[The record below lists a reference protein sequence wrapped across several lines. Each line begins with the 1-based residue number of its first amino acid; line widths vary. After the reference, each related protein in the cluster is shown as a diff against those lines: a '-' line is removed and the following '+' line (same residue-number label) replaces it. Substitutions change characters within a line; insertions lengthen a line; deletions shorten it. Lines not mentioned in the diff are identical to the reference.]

1 MALTD
6 NLLREFAKTVNKTP
20 ETETKQKYYGTAH
33 IRDNRVYVSIDGSKQ
48 QTPAIATVGVKDG
61 ERVTIELSD
70 HKAYIVGTGD
80 SEIKEVSTVIE
91 KEVKL
96 PDGTVTIEQV
106 IQKVL
111 STKMPAQMAIDEIT
125 SKLIATK
132 VLNSD
137 IINTE
142 TIKADSGFFKAIE
155 TYALTVEKLKA
166 ATADIGYLT
175 VQDLEGDRATIKN
188 LVADNVTINKM
199 LEAQK
204 SSITELDT
212 KKLNAE
218 DAKITYA
225 TIDKLNADVADIK
238 KTNTEELNAE
248 IAKIKVT
255 LGDYAKVD
263 ELKSTNAE
271 ISKIKS
277 EYVTTAVLH
286 SDYLTTEEIVAT
298 YATINSIKTS
308 YAEIDLAN
316 VEKATIGKVLANIG
330 LISSAIIEEGH
341 VTGYLDSVEINANKI
356 TAGTLS
362 VERLVISG
370 SDKSIIYALNNSG
383 KLVSTQVDTID
394 GDVITKRTIS
404 AEHIIANSITSN
416 ELAASCVTAE
426 KILSKSITADK
437 LNILSLE
444 SIVAKIGNFFINK
457 AIYSNNHSA
466 YNSDMDGVYI
476 GDDYIATGANG
487 KAWIKKDGS
496 VSFGNGAITYDAK
509 TNKVDINADTIKM
522 GSKGLALEDE
532 VNTKIDANETAIKS
546 LSSDILKYKSE
557 VKQESD
563 SITESI
569 TSISSDL
576 QKINEEVTKVDGT
589 IRKFTQDYIT
599 VKDSKEAIDNIQNN
613 LDKINKI
620 TAYISE
626 TIDGLEIGRSDSAYI
641 SILKSDRLEIAPRD
655 NKTVPVAYFAN
666 RQLYIT
672 NATVA
677 DILNIGNFR
686 FMDEGDNGL
695 SLVHI

>member
-6 NLLREFAKTVNKTP
+6 NLLREFAKTVNKEP

-80 SEIKEVSTVIE
+80 SEIKEVSTVIDR
-91 KEVKL
+91 EVTL
-96 PDGTVTIEQV
+96 PDGTVTVEQV

-111 STKMPAQMAIDEIT
+111 ATKMPAQMSIDEIS

-142 TIKADSGFFKAIE
+142 KLNADSGFFKAIE
-155 TYALTVEKLKA
+155 SVALTVEKLKA

-175 VQDLEGDRATIKN
+175 VQDLEGDRATINN
-188 LVADNVTINKM
+188 LVTDIVTINTL

-204 SSITELDT
+204 SIITELDT

-218 DAKITYA
+218 DAEITYA
-225 TIDKLNADVADIK
+225 TIDKLDTDIANIK
-238 KTNTEELNAE
+238 KTNTEELNAALANIE
-248 IAKIKVT
+248 VM
-255 LGDYAKVD
+255 LGSYAKVND
-263 ELKSTNAE
+263 LKATNAE
-271 ISKIKS
+271 INKIKS
-277 EYVTTAVLH
+277 EYVTTAVLD
-286 SDYLTTEEIVAT
+286 SDYLTADEIVAT
-298 YATINSIKTS
+298 YATINSIETA
-308 YAEIDLAN
+308 YAKIDLAN
-316 VEKATIGKVLANIG
+316 VEKATIGKVLADIG

-437 LNILSLE
+437 LNVLSLE

-466 YNSDMDGVYI
+466 YNSNTDGVYI

-496 VSFGNGAITYDAK
+496 VSFGNGAITYDAA

-522 GSKGLALEDE
+522 GSKGLALEDD
-532 VNTKIDANETAIKS
+532 VNTKIDVNETAIKS

-557 VKQESD
+557 IKQESD
-563 SITESI
+563 SLTESI
-569 TSISSDL
+569 TSINGDL
-576 QKINEEVTKVDGT
+576 KKINEEVTKVDGT
-589 IRKFTQDYIT
+589 IRKFTQEYIT
-599 VKDSKEAIDNIQNN
+599 IEDSKEVTDNIQNN
-613 LDKINKI
+613 LDKINKV

-626 TIDGLEIGRSDSAYI
+626 TIDGLEIGKSDSAYI
-641 SILKSDRLEIAPRD
+641 AILKSDRLEFVPRD
-655 NKTVPVAYFAN
+655 DKSTPVAYFAN
-666 RQLYIT
+666 NQMYIS
-672 NATVA
+672 NATV
-677 DILNIGNFR
+677 DDNLNMGNFR
-686 FMDEGDNGL
+686 FMDEGNNGL

>member
-6 NLLREFAKTVNKTP
+6 NLLREFAKTVNKEP

-80 SEIKEVSTVIE
+80 SEIKEVSTVIDR
-91 KEVKL
+91 EVTL
-96 PDGTVTIEQV
+96 PDGTVTVEQV

-111 STKMPAQMAIDEIT
+111 ATKMPAQMSIDEIS

-142 TIKADSGFFKAIE
+142 KLNADSGFFKAIE
-155 TYALTVEKLKA
+155 SVALTVEKLKA

-175 VQDLEGDRATIKN
+175 VQDLEGDRATINN
-188 LVADNVTINKM
+188 LVTDVVTINTL

-204 SSITELDT
+204 SIITELDT

-218 DAKITYA
+218 DAEITYA
-225 TIDKLNADVADIK
+225 TIDKLDTDIANIK
-238 KTNTEELNAE
+238 KTNTEELNAALANIE
-248 IAKIKVT
+248 VM
-255 LGDYAKVD
+255 LGSYAKVND
-263 ELKSTNAE
+263 LKATNAE
-271 ISKIKS
+271 INKIKS
-277 EYVTTAVLH
+277 EYVTTAVLD
-286 SDYLTTEEIVAT
+286 SDYLTADEIVAT
-298 YATINSIKTS
+298 YATINSIETA
-308 YAEIDLAN
+308 YAKIDLAN
-316 VEKATIGKVLANIG
+316 VEKASIGKVLADIG

-437 LNILSLE
+437 LNVLSLE

-466 YNSDMDGVYI
+466 YNSDTDGVYI

-496 VSFGNGAITYDAK
+496 VSFGNGAITYDAA

-522 GSKGLALEDE
+522 GSKGLALEDD
-532 VNTKIDANETAIKS
+532 VNTKIDVNETAIKS

-563 SITESI
+563 SLTESI
-569 TSISSDL
+569 TSINGDL
-576 QKINEEVTKVDGT
+576 KKINEEVTKVDGT
-589 IRKFTQDYIT
+589 IRKFTQEYIT
-599 VKDSKEAIDNIQNN
+599 IEDSKEVTDNIQNN
-613 LDKINKI
+613 LDKINKV

-626 TIDGLEIGRSDSAYI
+626 TIDGLEIGKSDSAYI
-641 SILKSDRLEIAPRD
+641 AILKSDRLEFVPRD
-655 NKTVPVAYFAN
+655 DKSAPVAYFAN
-666 RQLYIT
+666 NQMYIS
-672 NATVA
+672 NATV
-677 DILNIGNFR
+677 DDNLNMGNFR
-686 FMDEGDNGL
+686 FMDEGNNGL

>member
-6 NLLREFAKTVNKTP
+6 NLLREFAKTVNKEP
-20 ETETKQKYYGTAH
+20 EIETKQKYYGTAH

-80 SEIKEVSTVIE
+80 SEIKEVSTVIDR
-91 KEVKL
+91 EVTL
-96 PDGTVTIEQV
+96 PDGTVTVEQV

-111 STKMPAQMAIDEIT
+111 ATKMPAQMSIDEIS

-142 TIKADSGFFKAIE
+142 KLNADSGFFKAIE
-155 TYALTVEKLKA
+155 SVALTVEKLKA

-175 VQDLEGDRATIKN
+175 VQDLEGDRATINN
-188 LVADNVTINKM
+188 LVTDIVTINTL

-204 SSITELDT
+204 SIITELDT

-218 DAKITYA
+218 DAEITYA
-225 TIDKLNADVADIK
+225 TIDKLDTDIANIK
-238 KTNTEELNAE
+238 KTNTEELNAAVANIE
-248 IAKIKVT
+248 VM
-255 LGDYAKVD
+255 LGSYAKVND
-263 ELKSTNAE
+263 LKATNAE

-277 EYVTTAVLH
+277 EYVTTAVLD
-286 SDYLTTEEIVAT
+286 SDYLTADEIVAT
-298 YATINSIKTS
+298 YATINSIETA
-308 YAEIDLAN
+308 YAKIDLAN
-316 VEKATIGKVLANIG
+316 VEKASIGKVLADIG

-437 LNILSLE
+437 LNVLSLE

-466 YNSDMDGVYI
+466 YNSDTDGVYI

-496 VSFGNGAITYDAK
+496 VSFGNGAITYDAA

-522 GSKGLALEDE
+522 GSKGLALEDD
-532 VNTKIDANETAIKS
+532 VNTKIDVNETAIKS

-563 SITESI
+563 SLAESI
-569 TSISSDL
+569 TSINGDL
-576 QKINEEVTKVDGT
+576 KKINEEVTKVDGT
-589 IRKFTQDYIT
+589 IRKFTQEYIT
-599 VKDSKEAIDNIQNN
+599 IEDSKEVTDNIQNN
-613 LDKINKI
+613 LDKINKV

-626 TIDGLEIGRSDSAYI
+626 TIDGLEIGKSDSAYI
-641 SILKSDRLEIAPRD
+641 AILKSDRLEFVPRD
-655 NKTVPVAYFAN
+655 DKSAPVAYFAN
-666 RQLYIT
+666 NQMYIS
-672 NATVA
+672 NATV
-677 DILNIGNFR
+677 DDNLNMGNFR
-686 FMDEGDNGL
+686 FMDEGNNGL

>member
-6 NLLREFAKTVNKTP
+6 NLLREFAKTVNKEP

-80 SEIKEVSTVIE
+80 SEIKEVSTVIDR
-91 KEVKL
+91 EVTL
-96 PDGTVTIEQV
+96 PDGTVTVEQV

-111 STKMPAQMAIDEIT
+111 ATKMPAQMSIDEIS

-142 TIKADSGFFKAIE
+142 KLNADSGFFKAIE
-155 TYALTVEKLKA
+155 SVALTVEKLKA

-175 VQDLEGDRATIKN
+175 VQDLEGDRATINN
-188 LVADNVTINKM
+188 LVTDIVTINTL

-204 SSITELDT
+204 SIITELDT

-218 DAKITYA
+218 DAEITYA
-225 TIDKLNADVADIK
+225 TIDKLNTDIANIK
-238 KTNTEELNAE
+238 KTNTEELNAAVANIE
-248 IAKIKVT
+248 VM
-255 LGDYAKVD
+255 LGSYAKVND
-263 ELKSTNAE
+263 LKATNAE

-277 EYVTTAVLH
+277 EYVTTAVLD
-286 SDYLTTEEIVAT
+286 SDYLTADEIVAT
-298 YATINSIKTS
+298 YATINSIKTA
-308 YAEIDLAN
+308 YAKIDLAN
-316 VEKATIGKVLANIG
+316 VEKASIGKVLADIG

-383 KLVSTQVDTID
+383 NLVSTQVDTID

-437 LNILSLE
+437 LNVLSLE

-466 YNSDMDGVYI
+466 YNSDTDGVYI

-496 VSFGNGAITYDAK
+496 VSFGNGAITYDAA

-532 VNTKIDANETAIKS
+532 VNTKIDVNETAIKS

-569 TSISSDL
+569 TSINGDL
-576 QKINEEVTKVDGT
+576 QKINEEITKVDGT
-589 IRKFTQDYIT
+589 IRKFTQDYVT
-599 VKDSKEAIDNIQNN
+599 AKDSKEAIDNIQNN
-613 LDKINKI
+613 LDRINKI

-641 SILKSDRLEIAPRD
+641 SILKSDRLEFVPRD
-655 NKTVPVAYFAN
+655 DKSTPVAYFAN
-666 RQLYIT
+666 NQMYIS
-672 NATVA
+672 NATV
-677 DILNIGNFR
+677 DDNLNMGNFR
-686 FMDEGDNGL
+686 FMDEGNNGL

>member
-6 NLLREFAKTVNKTP
+6 NLLREFAKTVNKEP

-80 SEIKEVSTVIE
+80 SEIKEVSTVIDR
-91 KEVKL
+91 EVTL
-96 PDGTVTIEQV
+96 PDGTVTVEQV

-111 STKMPAQMAIDEIT
+111 ATKMPAQMSIDEIS

-142 TIKADSGFFKAIE
+142 KLNADSGFFKAIE
-155 TYALTVEKLKA
+155 SVALTVEKLKA

-175 VQDLEGDRATIKN
+175 VQDLEGDRATINN
-188 LVADNVTINKM
+188 LVTDIVTINTL

-204 SSITELDT
+204 SIITELDT

-218 DAKITYA
+218 DAEITYA
-225 TIDKLNADVADIK
+225 TIDKLNTDIANIK
-238 KTNTEELNAE
+238 KTNTEELNAAVANIE
-248 IAKIKVT
+248 VM
-255 LGDYAKVD
+255 LGSYAKVND
-263 ELKSTNAE
+263 LKATNAE

-277 EYVTTAVLH
+277 EYVTTAVLD
-286 SDYLTTEEIVAT
+286 SDYLTADEIVAT
-298 YATINSIKTS
+298 YATINSIKTA
-308 YAEIDLAN
+308 YAKIDLAN
-316 VEKATIGKVLANIG
+316 VEKASIGKVLADIG

-383 KLVSTQVDTID
+383 NLVSTQVDTID

-437 LNILSLE
+437 LNVLSLE

-457 AIYSNNHSA
+457 ALYSNNHSA
-466 YNSDMDGVYI
+466 YNSDTDGVYI

-496 VSFGNGAITYDAK
+496 VSFGNGAITYDAA

-532 VNTKIDANETAIKS
+532 VNTKIDVNETAIKS

-569 TSISSDL
+569 TSINGDL
-576 QKINEEVTKVDGT
+576 QKINEEITKVDGT
-589 IRKFTQDYIT
+589 IRKFTQDYVT
-599 VKDSKEAIDNIQNN
+599 AKDSKEAIDNIQNN
-613 LDKINKI
+613 LDRINKI

-641 SILKSDRLEIAPRD
+641 SILKSDRLEFVPRD
-655 NKTVPVAYFAN
+655 DKSTPVAYFAN
-666 RQLYIT
+666 NQMYIS
-672 NATVA
+672 NATV
-677 DILNIGNFR
+677 DDNLNMGNFR
-686 FMDEGDNGL
+686 FMDEGNNGL

>member
-80 SEIKEVSTVIE
+80 SEIKEVSTVIDR
-91 KEVKL
+91 EVTL
-96 PDGTVTIEQV
+96 PDGTVTVEQV

-111 STKMPAQMAIDEIT
+111 ATKMPTQMTIDEIS

-142 TIKADSGFFKAIE
+142 KLNADSGFFKAIE
-155 TYALTVEKLKA
+155 SVALTVEKLKA

-175 VQDLEGDRATIKN
+175 AQDLESDRATINN
-188 LVADNVTINKM
+188 LVTDNATINEL

-204 SSITELDT
+204 SIITELDT

-225 TIDKLNADVADIK
+225 TIDKLDTDIANIK
-238 KTNTEELNAE
+238 KTNTEQLNAAVANIEVMLGSYAKVNELNA
-248 IAKIKVT
+248 
-255 LGDYAKVD
+255 
-263 ELKSTNAE
+263 TNAE

-277 EYVTTAVLH
+277 EYVTTAVLD
-286 SDYLTTEEIVAT
+286 SDYLTADEIVAT
-298 YATINSIKTS
+298 YATINSIETA
-308 YAEIDLAN
+308 YAKIDLAN
-316 VEKATIGKVLANIG
+316 VEKATIGKVLADIG

-466 YNSDMDGVYI
+466 YNSDTDGVYI

-532 VNTKIDANETAIKS
+532 VNTKIDVNATAIES

-557 VKQESD
+557 IKQESD
-563 SITESI
+563 SLTESI
-569 TSISSDL
+569 TSINGNL
-576 QKINEEVTKVDGT
+576 EKINEEVTKVDGT
-589 IRKFTQDYIT
+589 IRKFTQEYIT
-599 VKDSKEAIDNIQNN
+599 IEDSKEVTDNIQNN
-613 LDKINKI
+613 LDKINKV

-626 TIDGLEIGRSDSAYI
+626 TIDGLEIGKSDSAYI
-641 SILKSDRLEIAPRD
+641 AILKSDRLEFVPRD
-655 NKTVPVAYFAN
+655 DKSTPVAYFAN
-666 RQLYIT
+666 NQMYIS
-672 NATVA
+672 NATV
-677 DILNIGNFR
+677 DDNLNMGNFR

>member
-6 NLLREFAKTVNKTP
+6 NLLREFAKTVNKEP

-80 SEIKEVSTVIE
+80 SEIKEVSTVIDR
-91 KEVKL
+91 EVTL
-96 PDGTVTIEQV
+96 PDGTVTVEQV

-111 STKMPAQMAIDEIT
+111 ATKMPAQMSIDEIS

-142 TIKADSGFFKAIE
+142 KLNADSGFFKAIE
-155 TYALTVEKLKA
+155 SVALTVEKLKA

-175 VQDLEGDRATIKN
+175 VQDLEGDRATINN
-188 LVADNVTINKM
+188 LVTDVVTINTL

-204 SSITELDT
+204 SIITELDT

-218 DAKITYA
+218 DAEITYA
-225 TIDKLNADVADIK
+225 TIDKLDTDIANIK
-238 KTNTEELNAE
+238 KTNTEELNAALANIE
-248 IAKIKVT
+248 VM
-255 LGDYAKVD
+255 LGSYAKVND
-263 ELKSTNAE
+263 LKATNAE
-271 ISKIKS
+271 INKIKS
-277 EYVTTAVLH
+277 EYVTTAVLD
-286 SDYLTTEEIVAT
+286 SDYLTADEIVAT
-298 YATINSIKTS
+298 YATINSIETA
-308 YAEIDLAN
+308 YAKIDLAN
-316 VEKATIGKVLANIG
+316 VEKASIGKVLADIG

-437 LNILSLE
+437 LNVLSLE

-466 YNSDMDGVYI
+466 YNSDTDGVYI

-532 VNTKIDANETAIKS
+532 VNTKIDVNETAIKS

-563 SITESI
+563 SLTESI
-569 TSISSDL
+569 TSINGDL
-576 QKINEEVTKVDGT
+576 KKINEEVTKVDGT
-589 IRKFTQDYIT
+589 IRKFTQEYIT
-599 VKDSKEAIDNIQNN
+599 IEDSKEVTDNIQNN
-613 LDKINKI
+613 LDKINKV

-626 TIDGLEIGRSDSAYI
+626 TIDGLEIGKSDSAYI
-641 SILKSDRLEIAPRD
+641 AILKSDRLEFVPRD
-655 NKTVPVAYFAN
+655 DKSTPVAYFAN
-666 RQLYIT
+666 NQMYIS
-672 NATVA
+672 NATV
-677 DILNIGNFR
+677 DDNLNMGNFR
-686 FMDEGDNGL
+686 FMDEGNNGL

>member
-6 NLLREFAKTVNKTP
+6 NLLREFAKTVNKEH

-80 SEIKEVSTVIE
+80 SEIKEVSTVIDR
-91 KEVKL
+91 EVTL
-96 PDGTVTIEQV
+96 PDGTVTVEQV

-111 STKMPAQMAIDEIT
+111 ATKMPAQMSIDEIS

-142 TIKADSGFFKAIE
+142 KLNADSGFFKAIE
-155 TYALTVEKLKA
+155 SVALTVEKLKA

-175 VQDLEGDRATIKN
+175 VQDLEGDRATINN
-188 LVADNVTINKM
+188 LVTDVVTINTL

-204 SSITELDT
+204 SIITELDT

-218 DAKITYA
+218 DAEITYA
-225 TIDKLNADVADIK
+225 TIDKLDTDIANIK
-238 KTNTEELNAE
+238 KTNTEELNAAVANIE
-248 IAKIKVT
+248 VMLGSYAKIN
-255 LGDYAKVD
+255 D
-263 ELKSTNAE
+263 LKATNAE
-271 ISKIKS
+271 INKIKS
-277 EYVTTAVLH
+277 EYVTTAVLD
-286 SDYLTTEEIVAT
+286 SDYLTADEIVAT
-298 YATINSIKTS
+298 YATINSIETA
-308 YAEIDLAN
+308 YAKMDLAN
-316 VEKATIGKVLANIG
+316 VEKATIGKVLADIG

-437 LNILSLE
+437 LNVLSLE

-466 YNSDMDGVYI
+466 YNSDTDGVYI

-496 VSFGNGAITYDAK
+496 VSFGNGAITYDAA

-522 GSKGLALEDE
+522 GSKGLALEDD
-532 VNTKIDANETAIKS
+532 VNTKIDVNETAIKS

-563 SITESI
+563 SLAESI
-569 TSISSDL
+569 TSINGDL
-576 QKINEEVTKVDGT
+576 KKINEEVTKVDGT
-589 IRKFTQDYIT
+589 IRKFTQEYIT
-599 VKDSKEAIDNIQNN
+599 IEDSKEVTDNIQNN
-613 LDKINKI
+613 LDKINKV

-626 TIDGLEIGRSDSAYI
+626 TIDGLEIGKSDSAYI
-641 SILKSDRLEIAPRD
+641 AILKSDRLEFVPRD
-655 NKTVPVAYFAN
+655 DKSAPVAYFAN
-666 RQLYIT
+666 NQMYIS
-672 NATVA
+672 NATV
-677 DILNIGNFR
+677 DDNLNMGNFR
-686 FMDEGDNGL
+686 FMDEGNNGL

>member
-6 NLLREFAKTVNKTP
+6 NLLREFAKTVNKEP

-80 SEIKEVSTVIE
+80 SEIKEVSTVIDR
-91 KEVKL
+91 EVTL
-96 PDGTVTIEQV
+96 PDGTVTVEQV

-111 STKMPAQMAIDEIT
+111 ATKMPAQMSIDEIS

-142 TIKADSGFFKAIE
+142 KLNADSGFFKAIE
-155 TYALTVEKLKA
+155 SVALTVEKLKA

-175 VQDLEGDRATIKN
+175 VQDLEGDRATINN
-188 LVADNVTINKM
+188 LVTDVVTINTL

-204 SSITELDT
+204 SIITELDT

-218 DAKITYA
+218 DAEITYA
-225 TIDKLNADVADIK
+225 TIDKLDTDIANIK
-238 KTNTEELNAE
+238 KTNTEELNAALANIE
-248 IAKIKVT
+248 VM
-255 LGDYAKVD
+255 LGSYAKVND
-263 ELKSTNAE
+263 LKATNAE
-271 ISKIKS
+271 INKIKS
-277 EYVTTAVLH
+277 EYVTTAVLD
-286 SDYLTTEEIVAT
+286 SDYLTADEIVAT
-298 YATINSIKTS
+298 YATINSIETA
-308 YAEIDLAN
+308 YAKIDLAN
-316 VEKATIGKVLANIG
+316 VEKASIGKVLADIG

-437 LNILSLE
+437 LNVLSLE

-466 YNSDMDGVYI
+466 YNSDTDGVYI

-496 VSFGNGAITYDAK
+496 VSFGNGAITYDAA

-522 GSKGLALEDE
+522 GSKGLALEDD
-532 VNTKIDANETAIKS
+532 VNTKIDVNETAIKS

-563 SITESI
+563 SLTESI
-569 TSISSDL
+569 TSINGDL
-576 QKINEEVTKVDGT
+576 KKINEEVTKVDGT
-589 IRKFTQDYIT
+589 IRKFTQEYIT
-599 VKDSKEAIDNIQNN
+599 IEDSKEVTDNIQNN
-613 LDKINKI
+613 LDKINKV

-626 TIDGLEIGRSDSAYI
+626 TIDGLEIGKSDSAYI
-641 SILKSDRLEIAPRD
+641 AILKSDRLEFVHRD
-655 NKTVPVAYFAN
+655 DTSTPVAYFAN
-666 RQLYIT
+666 NQMYIS
-672 NATVA
+672 NATV
-677 DILNIGNFR
+677 DDNLNMGNFR
-686 FMDEGDNGL
+686 FMDEGNNGL

>member
-6 NLLREFAKTVNKTP
+6 NLLREFAKTVNKEP

-80 SEIKEVSTVIE
+80 SEIEEVSTVIDR
-91 KEVKL
+91 EVTL
-96 PDGTVTIEQV
+96 PDGTVTVEQV

-111 STKMPAQMAIDEIT
+111 ATKMPAQMSIDEIS

-142 TIKADSGFFKAIE
+142 KLNADSGFFKAIE
-155 TYALTVEKLKA
+155 SVALTVEKLKA

-175 VQDLEGDRATIKN
+175 VQDLEGDRATINN
-188 LVADNVTINKM
+188 LVTDVVTINTL

-204 SSITELDT
+204 SIITELDT

-218 DAKITYA
+218 DAEITYA
-225 TIDKLNADVADIK
+225 TIDKLDTDIANIK
-238 KTNTEELNAE
+238 KTNTEQLNAALANIE
-248 IAKIKVT
+248 VM
-255 LGDYAKVD
+255 LGNYAKVND
-263 ELKSTNAE
+263 LKATNAE

-277 EYVTTAVLH
+277 EYVTTAVLD
-286 SDYLTTEEIVAT
+286 SDYLTADEIVAT
-298 YATINSIKTS
+298 YATINSIETA
-308 YAEIDLAN
+308 YAKIDLAN
-316 VEKATIGKVLANIG
+316 VEKATIGKVLADIG

-437 LNILSLE
+437 LNVSSLE
-444 SIVAKIGNFFINK
+444 SIVAKIGNFFINR
-457 AIYSNNHSA
+457 AIYSNSHST
-466 YNSDMDGVYI
+466 YNSDTDGVYI
-476 GDDYIATGANG
+476 GDDYIATGVNG
-487 KAWIKKDGS
+487 KAWIKNDGS
-496 VSFGNGAITYDAK
+496 VSFGNGAITYDAA

-532 VNTKIDANETAIKS
+532 VNTKIDVNETAIKS

-569 TSISSDL
+569 TSINDDL
-576 QKINEEVTKVDGT
+576 KKINEEVTKVDGT
-589 IRKFTQDYIT
+589 IRTFTQEYIT
-599 VKDSKEAIDNIQNN
+599 IKDSKEVTDNIQNN
-613 LDKINKI
+613 LDKINKV

-626 TIDGLEIGRSDSAYI
+626 TIDGLEIGKSDSAYI
-641 SILKSDRLEIAPRD
+641 AILKSDRLEFVPRD
-655 NKTVPVAYFAN
+655 DKSKPVAYFAN
-666 RQLYIT
+666 NQMYIT
-672 NATVA
+672 NATV
-677 DILNIGNFR
+677 DDNLNIGNFR

>member
-6 NLLREFAKTVNKTP
+6 NLLREFAKTVNKEP

-80 SEIKEVSTVIE
+80 SEIKEVSTVIDR
-91 KEVKL
+91 EVTL
-96 PDGTVTIEQV
+96 PDGTVTVEQV

-111 STKMPAQMAIDEIT
+111 ATKMPAQMSIDEIS

-142 TIKADSGFFKAIE
+142 KLNADSGFFKAIE
-155 TYALTVEKLKA
+155 SVALTVEKLKA

-175 VQDLEGDRATIKN
+175 VQDLEGDRATINN
-188 LVADNVTINKM
+188 LVTDIVTINTL

-204 SSITELDT
+204 SIITELDT

-218 DAKITYA
+218 DAEITYA
-225 TIDKLNADVADIK
+225 TIDKLDTDIANIK
-238 KTNTEELNAE
+238 KTNTEELNAAVANIE
-248 IAKIKVT
+248 VM
-255 LGDYAKVD
+255 LGSYAKVND
-263 ELKSTNAE
+263 LKATNAE

-277 EYVTTAVLH
+277 EYVTTAVLD
-286 SDYLTTEEIVAT
+286 SDYLTADEIVAT
-298 YATINSIKTS
+298 YATINSIETA
-308 YAEIDLAN
+308 YAKIDLAN
-316 VEKATIGKVLANIG
+316 VEKASIGKVLADIG

-437 LNILSLE
+437 LNVLSLE

-466 YNSDMDGVYI
+466 YNSDTDGVYI

-496 VSFGNGAITYDAK
+496 VSFGNGAITYDAA

-522 GSKGLALEDE
+522 GSKGLALEDD
-532 VNTKIDANETAIKS
+532 VNTKIDVNETAIKS

-563 SITESI
+563 SLAESI
-569 TSISSDL
+569 TSINGDL
-576 QKINEEVTKVDGT
+576 KKINEEVTKVDGT
-589 IRKFTQDYIT
+589 IRKFTQEYIT
-599 VKDSKEAIDNIQNN
+599 IEDSKEVTDNIQNN
-613 LDKINKI
+613 LDKINKV

-626 TIDGLEIGRSDSAYI
+626 TIDGLEIGKSDSAYI
-641 SILKSDRLEIAPRD
+641 AILRSDRLEFVPRD
-655 NKTVPVAYFAN
+655 DKSAPVAYFAN
-666 RQLYIT
+666 NQMYIS
-672 NATVA
+672 NATV
-677 DILNIGNFR
+677 DDNLNMGNFR
-686 FMDEGDNGL
+686 FMDEGNNGL

>member
-6 NLLREFAKTVNKTP
+6 NLLREFAKTVNKEP

-80 SEIKEVSTVIE
+80 SEIKEVSTVIDR
-91 KEVKL
+91 EVTL
-96 PDGTVTIEQV
+96 PDGTVTVEQV

-111 STKMPAQMAIDEIT
+111 ATKMPAQMSIDEIS

-142 TIKADSGFFKAIE
+142 KLNADSGFFKAIE
-155 TYALTVEKLKA
+155 SVALTVEKLKA

-175 VQDLEGDRATIKN
+175 VQDLEGDRATINN
-188 LVADNVTINKM
+188 LVTDIVTINTL

-204 SSITELDT
+204 SIITELDT

-218 DAKITYA
+218 DAEITYA
-225 TIDKLNADVADIK
+225 TIDKLNTDIANIK
-238 KTNTEELNAE
+238 KTNTEQLNAAVANIE
-248 IAKIKVT
+248 VM
-255 LGDYAKVD
+255 LGSYAKVND
-263 ELKSTNAE
+263 LKATNAE

-277 EYVTTAVLH
+277 EYVTTAVLD
-286 SDYLTTEEIVAT
+286 SDYLTADEIVAT
-298 YATINSIKTS
+298 YATINSIKTA
-308 YAEIDLAN
+308 YAKIDLAN
-316 VEKATIGKVLANIG
+316 VEKASIGKVLADIG

-383 KLVSTQVDTID
+383 NLVSTQVDTID

-437 LNILSLE
+437 LNVLSLE

-457 AIYSNNHSA
+457 ALYSNNHSA
-466 YNSDMDGVYI
+466 YNSDTDGVYI

-496 VSFGNGAITYDAK
+496 VSLGNGAITYDAA

-532 VNTKIDANETAIKS
+532 VNTKIDVNETAIKS

-569 TSISSDL
+569 TSINGDL
-576 QKINEEVTKVDGT
+576 QKINEEITKVDGT
-589 IRKFTQDYIT
+589 IRKFTQDYVT
-599 VKDSKEAIDNIQNN
+599 AKDSKEAIDNIQNN
-613 LDKINKI
+613 LDRINKI

-641 SILKSDRLEIAPRD
+641 SILKSDRLEFVPRD
-655 NKTVPVAYFAN
+655 DKSTPVAYFAN
-666 RQLYIT
+666 NQMYIS
-672 NATVA
+672 NATV
-677 DILNIGNFR
+677 DDNLNMGNFR
-686 FMDEGDNGL
+686 FMDEGNNGL

>member
-6 NLLREFAKTVNKTP
+6 NLLREFAKTVNKEP

-80 SEIKEVSTVIE
+80 SEIKEVSTVIDR
-91 KEVKL
+91 EVTL
-96 PDGTVTIEQV
+96 PDGTVTVEQV

-111 STKMPAQMAIDEIT
+111 ATKMPAQMSIDEIS

-142 TIKADSGFFKAIE
+142 KLNADSGFFKAIE
-155 TYALTVEKLKA
+155 SVALTVEKLKA

-175 VQDLEGDRATIKN
+175 VQDLEGDRATINN
-188 LVADNVTINKM
+188 LVTDIVTINTL

-204 SSITELDT
+204 SIITELDT

-218 DAKITYA
+218 DAEITYA
-225 TIDKLNADVADIK
+225 TIDKLNTDIANIK
-238 KTNTEELNAE
+238 KTNTEELNAAVANIE
-248 IAKIKVT
+248 VM
-255 LGDYAKVD
+255 LGSYAKVND
-263 ELKSTNAE
+263 LKATNAE

-277 EYVTTAVLH
+277 EYVTTAVLD
-286 SDYLTTEEIVAT
+286 SDYLTADEIVAT
-298 YATINSIKTS
+298 YATINSIETA
-308 YAEIDLAN
+308 YAKIDLAN
-316 VEKATIGKVLANIG
+316 VEKASIGKVLADIG

-383 KLVSTQVDTID
+383 NLVSTQVDTID

-437 LNILSLE
+437 LNVLSLE

-457 AIYSNNHSA
+457 ALYSNNHSA
-466 YNSDMDGVYI
+466 YNSDTDGVYI

-496 VSFGNGAITYDAK
+496 VSFGNGAITYDAA

-532 VNTKIDANETAIKS
+532 VNTKIDVNETAIKS

-569 TSISSDL
+569 TSINGDL
-576 QKINEEVTKVDGT
+576 QKINEEITKVDGT
-589 IRKFTQDYIT
+589 IRKFTQDYVT
-599 VKDSKEAIDNIQNN
+599 AKDSKEAIDNIQNN
-613 LDKINKI
+613 LDRINKI

-641 SILKSDRLEIAPRD
+641 SILKSDRLEFVPRD
-655 NKTVPVAYFAN
+655 DKSTPVAYFAN
-666 RQLYIT
+666 NQMYIS
-672 NATVA
+672 NATV
-677 DILNIGNFR
+677 DDNLNMGNFR
-686 FMDEGDNGL
+686 FMDEGNNGL